1 MRKQFFIY
9 LFFVTIHS
17 SYATVTKVDSLLS
30 LLNDKHS
37 EKEQIDLYNDIA
49 EEYIHLD
56 NNLSFD
62 YALKAIDASNRINYS
77 EGLLIAYNTIAIN
90 ERNRGNY
97 SSALEYLKKALV
109 LSQSNVDQ
117 TKTADCL
124 ISIGD
129 VYTTLK
135 NYSKSISHYE
145 QAYKIYKKYKDKENE
160 ITSLSRIGNRNMDI
174 GKQLNDTL
182 YFVKAINI
190 YESAKNLATLIGDQS
205 KVILM
210 DINLADAYNILGEKT
225 SSKYHIFHSI
235 DYSLMAIKLSR
246 ANNIGKF
253 EAISY
258 LNLGESYEKLGVISK
273 AIHHYEIAL
282 AQYERLNDVSW
293 LINIYKYLANSY
305 YKLDKNDYA
314 LMYLERG
321 VELAVKQNSKADL
334 RDYFEIYSKIYERKK
349 DYKNSLYYYQKY
361 ALYKDSILNENA
373 SINVARLQTE
383 LDIVLKDNQIELLTK
398 NAALQENELRIQ
410 NIQRNSLIA
419 AIIGVLILL
428 LILFMR
434 YRDKQKSEQQIL
446 KAKNIAEQA
455 KEVQELFLANT
466 SHEIRTPMNGIIGM
480 THQLQDTDLDKE
492 QQEYVNAIAESSAH
506 LLTIINDL
514 LDLSKIRAGKMEFE
528 KRAFKLGD
536 VFKNLRH
543 NLEYRSS
550 DKNIDL
556 HFIVGN
562 NVPKVLVGD
571 PVRLSQMLLNLA
583 GNALK
588 FTESGSV
595 TIRADLKNEDQES
608 ATLVFEVKDTGIGIP
623 HEKLKTIF
631 ESFAQVNSK
640 TTKKYAGTGLGL
652 SITKDLVEQ
661 QGGSISVESTVGV
674 GSTFTIV
681 LNFQKDQELLSEY
694 DSSGQKQEGNLGV
707 LNKLRVLVVDD
718 NKINQKVA
726 ALSLKKWKAKVLYA
740 DDAISAI
747 RIIKEKQVD
756 LILMDVFMPE
766 IDGLQATKII
776 REELKNSIPI
786 IAITAAALIGEKEKC
801 LAAGMNDYISKPF
814 NPKELLEKI
823 KKLVPTEK
831 LTNEEL
837 VLDLTGLYQR
847 ADGDMEYFKDIL
859 NSYLVE
865 MPLYL
870 QEFKAFHKANDL
882 HSLAAQAHKM
892 RSPLAL
898 LGAKDLVERLLEV
911 ELAVKKGN
919 DDLSEQVFSLLVLMI
934 KQSISEVQ
942 LELQLLE
949 D

>member
-1 MRKQFFIY
+1 MKKIQIVF
-9 LFFVTIHS
+9 LFFVFFQS
-17 SYATVTKVDSLLS
+17 SLFSSTKIDSLLA
-30 LLNDKHS
+30 LLNTNPG
-37 EKEQIDLYNDIA
+37 EKEQIDLFNNLA

-56 NNLSFD
+56 NNKSLDF
-62 YALKAIDASNRINYS
+62 ALKAIDASGQIGYS
-77 EGLLIAYNTIAIN
+77 EGLLDAYDIVATN

-109 LSQSNVDQ
+109 LSQSITDK
-117 TKTADCL
+117 TRTADCL

-145 QAYKIYKKYKDKENE
+145 QAYELYHNNKDKINE

-174 GKQLNDTL
+174 GKQLNDTS
-182 YFVKAINI
+182 YFVKAIDI
-190 YESAKNLATLIGDQS
+190 YENAKKLAVLIADES

-210 DINLADAYNILGEKT
+210 DINLADAYNILGELT

-246 ANNIGKF
+246 ANKIGKF

-305 YKLDKNDYA
+305 FKLDKNDYA
-314 LMYLERG
+314 LMYLAKG

-334 RDYFEIYSKIYERKK
+334 RDYYEIYSKIYERKK

-398 NAALQENELRIQ
+398 NAALQENEIRIQ

-419 AIIGVLILL
+419 AIVGVLILL
-428 LILFMR
+428 LILFIR

-492 QQEYVNAIAESSAH
+492 QQEYVNAIADSSAH

-543 NLEYRSS
+543 NLEYRST

-556 HFIVGN
+556 HFVLGN
-562 NVPKVLVGD
+562 NIPKILVGD
-571 PVRLSQMLLNLA
+571 PVRLSQILLNLA

-595 TIRADLKNEDQES
+595 VIRADLKNEDEDN
-608 ATLVFEVKDTGIGIP
+608 ATLLFEVKDTGIGIP

-661 QGGSISVESTVGV
+661 QGGVISVESTVGV

-681 LNFQKDQELLSEY
+681 LNFQKDNDLLLNF
-694 DSSGQKQEGNLGV
+694 DSSNQKRKNNSGIF
-707 LNKLRVLVVDD
+707 NKVRVLVVDD
-718 NKINQKVA
+718 NKVNQKVA
-726 ALSLKKWKAKVLYA
+726 ALSLRKWKAKVLFA
-740 DDAISAI
+740 DDANAAI
-747 RIIKEKQVD
+747 NIIKEKKVD
-756 LILMDVFMPE
+756 LVLMDVFMPE

-786 IAITAAALIGEKEKC
+786 IAITAAALVGEKEKC

-814 NPKELLEKI
+814 DPAELMEKI
-823 KKLVPTEK
+823 KKLVPVNK
-831 LTNEEL
+831 LTTDDL
-837 VLDLTGLYQR
+837 ILDLTALYQR
-847 ADGDMEYFKDIL
+847 ADGDMEYVVDIL
-859 NSYLVE
+859 SSFVIE

-870 QEFKAFHKANDL
+870 DEFKKNWEQKDFKAL
-882 HSLAAQAHKM
+882 GAQAHKM
-892 RSPLAL
+892 RSPIAL
-898 LGAKDLVERLLEV
+898 LGGKSIVEMLLDLE
-911 ELAVKKGN
+911 KQIK
-919 DDLSEQVFSLLVLMI
+919 SESFDGIEEDVVSIESLI
-934 KQSISEVQ
+934 EKSISEVK
-942 LELQLLE
+942 LELELIIQ
-949 D
+949 

>member
-1 MRKQFFIY
+1 MRKYSALFLFFIITHTS
-9 LFFVTIHS
+9 LIS
-17 SYATVTKVDSLLS
+17 STKVDSLLN
-30 LLNDKHS
+30 LLKNTPG
-37 EKEQIDLYNDIA
+37 EKELIDLYNDLA
-49 EEYIHLD
+49 DEFIHLD
-56 NNLSFD
+56 NNRSLD
-62 YALKAIDASNRINYS
+62 YARKAIDASARINYS
-77 EGLLIAYNTIAIN
+77 EGLLDAYNTVATN

-97 SSALEYLKKALV
+97 SSALEYLKKALL
-109 LSQSNVDQ
+109 LSQSNIDK
-117 TKTADCL
+117 TKTANCL

-145 QAYKIYKKYKDKENE
+145 QAYKLYHSNKDKVNE
-160 ITSLSRIGNRNMDI
+160 ITCLSRIGNRNMDI
-174 GKQLNDTL
+174 GKQLIDTTF
-182 YFVKAINI
+182 FVKAIDI
-190 YESAKNLATLIGDQS
+190 YENAKRLAMLIGDQS

-210 DINLADAYNILGEKT
+210 DINLADAYNILGEIT
-225 SSKYHIFHSI
+225 SNKYHIFHSI

-246 ANNIGKF
+246 SSNIGKF

-273 AIHHYEIAL
+273 AIHNYEIAL

-321 VELAVKQNSKADL
+321 VDLAVKQNSKADL
-334 RDYFEIYSKIYERKK
+334 RDYYEIYSKIYERKK
-349 DYKNSLYYYQKY
+349 DYKNSLFYYQKY
-361 ALYKDSILNENA
+361 SVYKDSILNENA

-398 NAALQENELRIQ
+398 NAALQDNEIRIQ

-492 QQEYVNAIAESSAH
+492 QQEYVNAISESSAH

-514 LDLSKIRAGKMEFE
+514 LDLSKIRAGKMEFD
-528 KRAFKLGD
+528 KRAFKLAD

-543 NLEYRSS
+543 NLEYRST

-556 HFIVGN
+556 HFIIGN
-562 NVPKVLVGD
+562 NVPKILVGD

-588 FTESGSV
+588 FTEKGSV
-595 TIRADLKNEDQES
+595 TIRADLKNEDEES

-661 QGGSISVESTVGV
+661 QGGSISVESNVGI
-674 GSTFTIV
+674 GSTFMIV
-681 LNFQKDQELLSEY
+681 LNFQKDKDLLL
-694 DSSGQKQEGNLGV
+694 DFDVSSQKREVNLGIF
-707 LNKLRVLVVDD
+707 NKLRVLVVDD
-718 NKINQKVA
+718 NKVNQKVA
-726 ALSLKKWKAKVLYA
+726 ALSLKKWKSKVLFA

-747 RIIKEKQVD
+747 NTIKEKKVD
-756 LILMDVFMPE
+756 LVLMDVFMPE

-776 REELKNSIPI
+776 RVELNNPLPI
-786 IAITAAALIGEKEKC
+786 IAITAAALVGEKEKC
-801 LAAGMNDYISKPF
+801 LEAGMNDYISKPF

-823 KKLVPTEK
+823 KKLVPAEK
-831 LTNEEL
+831 LTTEEL
-837 VLDLTGLYQR
+837 VLDLTNLYQR
-847 ADGDMEYFKDIL
+847 ADGDMEYFSDIL

-870 QEFKAFHKANDL
+870 QEFKTFFRSNDL
-882 HSLAAQAHKM
+882 KSLAAQAHKM

-898 LGAKDLVERLLEV
+898 LGGKIIVELLLKLELEIKSQSFNPDEKVLADVIRLLE
-911 ELAVKKGN
+911 
-919 DDLSEQVFSLLVLMI
+919 
-934 KQSISEVQ
+934 QSITEVK
-942 LELQLLE
+942 LELELIA
-949 D
+949 